1 MLSVKKSIISKFI
14 CAVFW
19 KIGQV
24 LLAAGDC
31 LLSPFDTIVDDII
44 EACKDL
50 LDEYQN
56 RRNSIVAS
64 PSTQKQLQEGFE

>member
-1 MLSVKKSIISKFI
+1 MKKMILIKFI

-24 LLAAGDC
+24 LLDAVDC
-31 LLSPFDTIVDDII
+31 LLSPFATIVDDII

-56 RRNSIVAS
+56 RKNSIVAS